1 MKKLYLIYNPHG
13 GLKKGKHILKKVLP
27 IFQNAQKELTILE
40 SKYAGHVYDYA
51 KELEFVCF

>member
-27 IFQNAQKELTILE
+27 IFQNAQKE
-40 SKYAGHVYDYA
+40 
-51 KELEFVCF
+51 